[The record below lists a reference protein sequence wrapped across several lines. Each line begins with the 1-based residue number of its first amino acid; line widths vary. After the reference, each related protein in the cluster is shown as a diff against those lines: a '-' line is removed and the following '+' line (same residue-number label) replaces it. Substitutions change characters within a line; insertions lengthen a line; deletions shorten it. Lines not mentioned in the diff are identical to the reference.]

1 MIIIFLKDPIFV
13 PLCSAPCK
21 VAVCKI
27 FNGCADRGCPS
38 RTCPHLSPKRQDLSS
53 RPLPPS
59 PFIHPLRS
67 DRAVFAEVIM
77 SDTIRS
83 SASVPAPY
91 RKKQEEADGPGKPA
105 KEPQIRSARAFKV
118 RQSGFY
124 DRIVTIFFVLLP
136 MGGCGVMLGLQ
147 VVTTAMHESLRGGCL
162 FLGVTVAWCLALAL
176 AFLLLGRLVEVCVQS
191 LFRAAHLEER
201 LPEDIRTAC
210 ITVLACLAQY
220 VFMLKGLFASFDQN
234 FLDWLWHNNLYDSV
248 PNPPALASVLSLPM
262 FALAFVAISRAI
274 AAIVK
279 VIVMRA

>member
-1 MIIIFLKDPIFV
+1 
-13 PLCSAPCK
+13 
-21 VAVCKI
+21 
-27 FNGCADRGCPS
+27 
-38 RTCPHLSPKRQDLSS
+38 
-53 RPLPPS
+53 
-59 PFIHPLRS
+59 
-67 DRAVFAEVIM
+67 M

-105 KEPQIRSARAFKV
+105 KEPHRSARAFNV

-191 LFRAAHLEER
+191 LFRATRLDER
-201 LPEDIRTAC
+201 LPEDIRIAC
-210 ITVLACLAQY
+210 ITVPACLAQY
-220 VFMLKGLFASFDQN
+220 ALMLKGIFISFDVN
-234 FLDWLWHNNLYDSV
+234 VLEWLWQNNLYDSV
-248 PNPPALASVLSLPM
+248 PNPPALASVLSMPM

-279 VIVMRA
+279 VIVMRVS